1 MGDTAQR
8 ERDLAVDLESGGTT
22 SDEDGPRDVVPG
34 ITKAKKLLGRVWKG
48 EGALNS
54 ANYSELNSSDASVDN
69 LGLLAP
75 DKKLGGE
82 EKVGKDVKRETP
94 RKKSGKKPPKPPRP
108 PKSPSLDAADKKL
121 VKEINEL
128 AMLKRARMERMKAL
142 KKMKAAKAASS
153 GSSSSNLCAMVIT
166 ILFCLIII
174 LQGAFSRGHSSGDF
188 VGSPESSGE
197 MTGGLISVQYYRNAV
212 ASSSNGP
219 APGSESPNVVQRVSG
234 LGTQEGSRAPE

>member
-22 SDEDGPRDVVPG
+22 SDEDGARDVVPG

-48 EGALNS
+48 EGDLNS
-54 ANYSELNSSDASVDN
+54 ANYSELNSSDAFEN

-75 DKKLGGE
+75 DKKFGGE

-174 LQGAFSRGHSSGDF
+174 LQGILLFEFCKGFYFSAN
-188 VGSPESSGE
+188 ESQLMCTLSIFF
-197 MTGGLISVQYYRNAV
+197 LISDCYAYSGFCYLGIFDIYECFSNRNSSPSLWV
-212 ASSSNGP
+212 TDNASEP
-219 APGSESPNVVQRVSG
+219 
-234 LGTQEGSRAPE
+234 L

>member
-54 ANYSELNSSDASVDN
+54 ANHSELNSFDAFVDH
-69 LGLLAP
+69 LGLLAT

-82 EKVGKDVKRETP
+82 EKVGKDVKREAP

-153 GSSSSNLCAMVIT
+153 GSSISNLCAMVIT

-174 LQGAFSRGHSSGDF
+174 LQGILLFEFCKGFYFSAYESQLMCTLLISFLISDCYAHSSH
-188 VGSPESSGE
+188 S
-197 MTGGLISVQYYRNAV
+197 
-212 ASSSNGP
+212 
-219 APGSESPNVVQRVSG
+219 
-234 LGTQEGSRAPE
+234 